1 MSRLRLIGTGLF
13 AAALLTRL
21 GFYFLT
27 GYTADDAFITF
38 RYAEQI
44 ALGNGFVYNIG
55 ERVLGTTTPLFTLLL
70 AITTLLRIPV
80 IWGALAISLVA
91 SGLTAVVLYKFAR
104 ALRFTHLA
112 ILPAALYIGFPRSIP
127 AEISGMETAFF
138 TLLVISAFYFQHRKL
153 GIYAL
158 GMATL
163 ASVTRPEGI
172 GLLGLLLAYNL
183 WQDRSSWLR
192 MLFTP
197 VMILGP
203 WLLFSWQYFG
213 SIIPHSVTAK
223 LALYSQFGT
232 MPPTE
237 ALVYLLYLSSP
248 FGWITLVLLLIG
260 AWELNR
266 SQNAG
271 QLELTWLVGIFLFF
285 SLSRTHLFHWY
296 ITPIYPVFLIFVAAG
311 INYLYGRIRIA
322 PSRSAELGDWIG
334 VAAMVGLMA
343 LAFTQV
349 SYYREMQ
356 QTTERVHR
364 EIGTYLFAQA
374 PPDAIVAAED
384 IGYIGYYSK
393 RNILDRDGLVSP
405 IAVEYNRTGRY
416 FDLVNDTRPQYLVAS
431 IDSPISRFID
441 DENFLVQYHELR
453 RFSDRTTEYRVYQRR

>member
-70 AITTLLRIPV
+70 SIFSLLRIPL

-91 SGLTAVVLYKFAR
+91 SGMTALLLYKFAR

-163 ASVTRPEGI
+163 SAVTRPEG
-172 GLLGLLLAYNL
+172 LGLLAMLLLYNL
-183 WQDRSSWLR
+183 WQDRTAWLR
-192 MLFTP
+192 MFFTP
-197 VMILGP
+197 LMILGP
-203 WLLFSWQYFG
+203 WLLFAWQYFG
-213 SIIPHSVTAK
+213 SVIPHSITAK
-223 LALYSQFGT
+223 VALYSQFGT
-232 MPPTE
+232 MPPID
-237 ALVYLLYLSSP
+237 ALVYLLNLGSP
-248 FGWITLVLLLIG
+248 FGWLLLVLLLIG

-271 QLELTWLVGIFLFF
+271 KLELVWIGGTFLFF
-285 SLSRTHLFHWY
+285 SLSKTHLFHWY
-296 ITPIYPVFLIFVAAG
+296 ITPVYPVFLLIVAAG
-311 INYLYGRIRIA
+311 INAMYERIRIPPA
-322 PSRSAELGDWIG
+322 KAANIGEWIA
-334 VAAMVGLMA
+334 VTAAAGAILVS
-343 LAFTQV
+343 FTQAGHF
-349 SYYREMQ
+349 REMQ
-356 QTTERVHR
+356 QTTERVHK

-374 PPDAIVAAED
+374 EPDAIVAAED
-384 IGYIGYYSK
+384 IGYVGYYSK
-393 RNILDRDGLVSP
+393 RTILDRDGLVSP
-405 IAVEYNRTGRY
+405 VAVEYNRTARY
-416 FDLVNDTRPQYLVAS
+416 LDLVNDTRPDFLVAS
-431 IDSPISRFID
+431 VGSPISPFLD
-441 DENFLVQYHELR
+441 DPGFLATYHELK
-453 RFSDRTTEYRVYQRR
+453 RFAFRTTEYRLYQRN

>member
-44 ALGNGFVYNIG
+44 ALGNGFVYNLG

-70 AITTLLRIPV
+70 SIFSLMRIPLV
-80 IWGALAISLVA
+80 WGALAISLVA
-91 SGLTAVVLYKFAR
+91 SGLTALILYKFAR

-163 ASVTRPEGI
+163 ASVTRPEG
-172 GLLGLLLAYNL
+172 LGLLAMLLLYNL
-183 WQDRSSWLR
+183 WQDRTAWLR
-192 MLFTP
+192 LIFTP
-197 VMILGP
+197 MMILGP
-203 WLLFSWQYFG
+203 WLLFAWQYFG
-213 SIIPHSVTAK
+213 SVIPHSVTAK
-223 LALYSQFGT
+223 MALYSQFGT
-232 MPPTE
+232 MPSTE
-237 ALVYLLYLSSP
+237 ALVRLLYLDSP
-248 FGWITLVLLLIG
+248 FGWIMLVLLLIG

-266 SQNAG
+266 SQNG
-271 QLELTWLVGIFLFF
+271 GKLELVWIVGIFLFF
-285 SLSRTHLFHWY
+285 SLSKTHLFHWY

-311 INYLYGRIRIA
+311 ISAIYERIRIA
-322 PSRSAELGDWIG
+322 PSLAGRIG
-334 VAAMVGLMA
+334 ESGAVVAALA
-343 LAFTQV
+343 LIALSFTQV
-349 SYYREMQ
+349 AHYREIQ
-356 QTTERVHR
+356 QTTERVHK

-374 PPDAIVAAED
+374 EPDAIVAAED

-393 RNILDRDGLVSP
+393 RIILDRDGLVSP
-405 IAVEYNRTGRY
+405 VAVEYNRTARY
-416 FDLVNDTRPQYLVAS
+416 FDLVNDIRPAYVVAS
-431 IDSPISRFID
+431 VGSPLSPFLD
-441 DENFLVQYHELR
+441 DPKFVAMYHELK
-453 RFSDRTTEYRVYQRR
+453 RFGYRTTEYRVYKKN